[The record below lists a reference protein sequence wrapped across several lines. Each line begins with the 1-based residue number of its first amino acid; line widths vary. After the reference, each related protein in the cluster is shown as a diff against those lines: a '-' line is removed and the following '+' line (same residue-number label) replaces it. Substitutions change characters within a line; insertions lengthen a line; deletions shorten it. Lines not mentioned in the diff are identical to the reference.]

1 MFEEI
6 CVNPAPVAFE
16 IELDGKKYKF
26 VKKPLSWAQL
36 NEFQGKAIAMMQD
49 TTTKQ
54 PVMKI
59 NKRQYA
65 EDCLVAM
72 LVETPWP
79 LQETRMMLRKLDQRF
94 GDLLAK
100 HVPDFSTDT
109 ASKGGNPDFFA
120 ENSAEP
126 ASPEPGCIP

>member
-6 CVNPAPVAFE
+6 CVNPSPVEFT
-16 IELDGKKYKF
+16 IELDEKTYKF

-36 NEFQGKAIAMMQD
+36 NEYQGKAISISQD
-49 TTTKQ
+49 GNKQ
-54 PVMKI
+54 AVMHI
-59 NKRQYA
+59 AKRQYA

-79 LQETRMMLRKLDQRF
+79 IVETRMMLRKLDQRF

-100 HVPDFSTDT
+100 HVPDLSSGSAETKSD
-109 ASKGGNPDFFA
+109 SDFFVP
-120 ENSAEP
+120 NSTEP
-126 ASPEPGCIP
+126 PSLEPGSIQ